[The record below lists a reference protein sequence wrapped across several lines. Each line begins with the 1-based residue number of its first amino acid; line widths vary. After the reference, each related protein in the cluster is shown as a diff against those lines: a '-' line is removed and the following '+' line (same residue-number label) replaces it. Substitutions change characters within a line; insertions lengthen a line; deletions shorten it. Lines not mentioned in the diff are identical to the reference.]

1 VKRLPAAGRPASCR
15 RDTGMVNTMNKK
27 RIKHLGKKKKERGP
41 DLGIESYRLSAEQV
55 LQLMEEEDR
64 PLLSREIV
72 RHLGLRGEL
81 KQRTRALLKDL
92 EDEGKIVRIRG
103 NRYGL
108 PLKMNLVVGKV
119 KCHPDGYGFVI
130 PEAEGEEDIFVSPK
144 NLKEAMHGDRVV
156 ARVESI
162 RRKGREGKVIRILER
177 AFRKVVGKFMKAK
190 HYSYLIPED
199 ERILQEI
206 YIPEGE
212 TKRARPN
219 QIVVAEITQYPAE
232 RARPEG
238 RIAHILGY
246 PDDPE
251 VEPQIIIH
259 KYDLPHRSSSAAL
272 KEARSLPLTPSFY
285 EYQDRVDLRGI
296 PTFTIDGENARDFDD
311 AVSIQKEKDGGSKL
325 YVSISDV
332 SHYVKEGTP
341 LDEEAFL
348 RGTSIYFP
356 DRAIPMFPPELS
368 NEICCLHPKLD
379 RLTLTVE
386 LRYDAHGEKREIR
399 FYPSVIRSDE
409 RLTYTIVKRILLDE
423 DAELKD
429 RFRSLLPSLEWM
441 ADLSQRLRQRRMER
455 GALDFDL
462 PEPEVILNLQGE
474 TEEIIRAERNLAHQI
489 IEEFMIAANEAVAH
503 FVEGKGIPFIYR
515 IHEPPQ
521 HEAIDEFRRFV
532 SHLGYKMKKESNHSP
547 KEFQKVLLEV
557 KGRPEEKVVNNI
569 LLRSMKWAKYLA
581 KNLGH
586 FGLASDAYTH
596 FTSPIRRYPDL
607 IVHRILKRILSKKDG
622 KISEVVD
629 STLREE
635 LAKKADHLSR
645 RERVAM
651 EAEREI
657 LGRYRIRFMK
667 DKMGEVFDGV
677 ISGVSAFGFFVE
689 LKDIFVE
696 GLVRVTS
703 LHDDYYHYHEKRYSL
718 VGERTHKTFRI
729 GDGMRVRVD
738 RVDVER
744 RHIDFGLAK

>member
-1 VKRLPAAGRPASCR
+1 MKHLSAPGRYT
-15 RDTGMVNTMNKK
+15 DMVNPMSKK
-27 RIKHLGKKKKERGP
+27 RIKHLGKKGKEKEP
-41 DLGIESYRLSAEQV
+41 DLSAEQV

-64 PLLSREIV
+64 PLLSREII

-81 KQRTRALLKDL
+81 KERTKELLKDL
-92 EDEGKIVRIRG
+92 AEEGKIVRIRG

-130 PEAEGEEDIFVSPK
+130 PEAEEEEDIFVSPR

-177 AFRKVVGKFMKAK
+177 GFYKVVGKFMKAK
-190 HYSYLIPED
+190 HYAYLIPED
-199 ERILQEI
+199 ERILQEV

-219 QIVVAEITQYPAE
+219 QLVVAEITRYPTE

-238 RIAHILGY
+238 RVTHILGY

-251 VEPQIIIH
+251 IEPQIIIH
-259 KYDLPHRSSSAAL
+259 KYDLPHRFSSAAL

-285 EYQDRVDLRGI
+285 EYPDRVDLRGI

-311 AVSIQKEKDGGSKL
+311 AVSIEKEKDGLKL

-332 SHYVKEGTP
+332 SHYVKEGSP

-348 RGTSIYFP
+348 RGTSVYFP

-386 LRYDAHGEKREIR
+386 LRYDRDGGKRETR
-399 FYPSVIRSDE
+399 FYPSVICSHE
-409 RLTYTIVKRILLDE
+409 RLTYTLVKRILVDE
-423 DAELKD
+423 DAELRDK
-429 RFRSLLPSLEWM
+429 FQSLLPSFEWM
-441 ADLSQRLRQRRMER
+441 SDLSQRLRQRRMER
-455 GALDFDL
+455 GTLDFDL

-474 TEEIIRAERNLAHQI
+474 TKEIIRAERNLAHQI

-503 FVEGKGIPFIYR
+503 FLEENGSPSIYR
-515 IHEPPQ
+515 IHEPPGR
-521 HEAIDEFRRFV
+521 EAIDEFRRFV
-532 SHLGYKMKKESNHSP
+532 SHLGYKMRKESDHSP
-547 KEFQKVLLEV
+547 KELQRVLLEV
-557 KGRPEEKVVNNI
+557 KGRSEEKVVNNI
-569 LLRSMKWAKYLA
+569 LLRSMKWAKYSA

-622 KISEVVD
+622 RISEK
-629 STLREE
+629 E

-657 LGRYRIRFMK
+657 LDRYRIRFMR
-667 DKMGEVFDGV
+667 DKVGDVFEGV
-677 ISGVSAFGFFVE
+677 ISGVTAFGFFVE

-703 LHDDYYHYHEKRYSL
+703 LHDDYYQYHENRYCL
-718 VGERTHKTFRI
+718 IGERTHRTFRI
-729 GDGMRVRVD
+729 GDEVKVRVD

-744 RHIDFGLAK
+744 RHIDFGIVK